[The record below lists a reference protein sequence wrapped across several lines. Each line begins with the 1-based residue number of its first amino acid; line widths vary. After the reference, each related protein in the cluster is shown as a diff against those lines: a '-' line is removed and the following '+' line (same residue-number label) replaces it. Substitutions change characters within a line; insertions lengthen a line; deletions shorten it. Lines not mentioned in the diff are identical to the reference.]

1 MKEMTVQKMSVKK
14 IFSRLRADLIK
25 CIEYI
30 KAWEPEMVQVYFGT
44 KSRNEI
50 KAKLDVIC
58 KPFSEYQ
65 MYEIEKVIS
74 ELHSYFIS
82 KSKAEWEKKS

>member
-1 MKEMTVQKMSVKK
+1 MTLQKMPVKK
-14 IFSRLRADLIK
+14 IFSRLRADLTK

-30 KAWEPEMVQVYFGT
+30 KAWEPEMVQLYFGT
-44 KSRNEI
+44 RSRNEVKSI
-50 KAKLDVIC
+50 LDVIC

-65 MYEIEKVIS
+65 IYEIKKVIS

-82 KSKAEWEKKS
+82 KNGKWQKKSNKS

>member
-1 MKEMTVQKMSVKK
+1 MSVKK
-14 IFSRLRADLIK
+14 IFSRLRADLTK

-65 MYEIEKVIS
+65 FAEIEKVIS
-74 ELHSYFIS
+74 ELHSYFITNQ
-82 KSKAEWEKKS
+82 KQWQKKSNKS